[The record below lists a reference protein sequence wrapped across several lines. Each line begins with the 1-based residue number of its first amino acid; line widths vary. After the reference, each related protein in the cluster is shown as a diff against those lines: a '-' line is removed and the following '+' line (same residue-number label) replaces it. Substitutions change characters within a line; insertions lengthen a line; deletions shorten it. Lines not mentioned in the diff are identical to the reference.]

1 METFLCRGW
10 TARSRS
16 TIQNRFLQTFALS
29 LHRATSARP
38 DVFTVPPQIMSSA
51 IRYNTSQLHNTLPR
65 LCEISNRGV
74 IPFRYEI
81 IHQDHPASMSRT
93 FQSYSIASIEVEYYF
108 SHQFRGHTTR
118 LHLPGKCE
126 GFPFIFS
133 NISIGSSRLMCSPNS
148 SSINQLNFIWIVISV
163 TGRYKERHLH

>member
-16 TIQNRFLQTFALS
+16 TIQNRFLQAFARS

-65 LCEISNRGV
+65 LYEISNRGV
-74 IPFRYEI
+74 IPFRYGI
-81 IHQDHPASMSRT
+81 IHQDHQHPCLGLSKATSSPRSRWNT
-93 FQSYSIASIEVEYYF
+93 VSATSFAGTQHGFTSRESVRDFHSFSRIFQ
-108 SHQFRGHTTR
+108 
-118 LHLPGKCE
+118 
-126 GFPFIFS
+126 
-133 NISIGSSRLMCSPNS
+133 
-148 SSINQLNFIWIVISV
+148 
-163 TGRYKERHLH
+163 